1 MQIERTPHSQYANEV
16 MTVLD
21 YGGKPVRMYCF
32 DNMFWWALID
42 LGNSSRAAAR
52 LEDYEKMTLTL
63 SKGHS
68 RQRGGAQKLILIN
81 EPGLYHLLLTS
92 MKPEAKL
99 FRRWITAEVIPSI
112 RKNGGYIIGQGTMDA
127 GELVDA
133 AKQVAQNVLSTRN
146 TQLRE
151 LLIENADQA
160 ALLQEYEPKVRYY
173 DAVLRTRGAIPI
185 RLIAKDYGVSAQWLN
200 KYLHE
205 RGVQYKCSGTWLL
218 YQPYANLG
226 YTQTR
231 TILDGTPYS
240 KLFTCWTPKGRAFL
254 YEFLKSDG
262 ILPLSE
268 RMDVSGDI
276 EGFML
281 L

>member
-16 MTVLD
+16 MTVLN
-21 YGGKPVRMYCF
+21 YGGNPVRVYYLN
-32 DNMFWWALID
+32 NMFWWVLTDVCCLIG
-42 LGNSSRAAAR
+42 LGNPSMAADR
-52 LEDYEKMTLTL
+52 LDDYEKMTLTKNESH
-63 SKGHS
+63 SKK
-68 RQRGGAQKLILIN
+68 RGGAQKLILIN
-81 EPGLYHLLLTS
+81 ESGLYHLLLTS
-92 MKPEAKL
+92 SKPEAKP

-112 RKNGGYIIGQGTMDA
+112 RQNGGYIIGQGTMDA

-160 ALLQEYEPKVRYY
+160 ALLREYEPKVRYY
-173 DAVLRTRGAIPI
+173 DAILLTKGAIPI
-185 RLIAKDYGVSAQWLN
+185 RVIAKDYGISAQKLN
-200 KYLHE
+200 NYLHE

-218 YQPYANLG
+218 YQSYANKG

-276 EGFML
+276 
-281 L
+281 

>member
-21 YGGKPVRMYCF
+21 YGGKPVRMYCL
-32 DNMFWWALID
+32 DNMFWWALIDICDLID

-92 MKPEAKL
+92 MKPEAKR

-133 AKQVAQNVLSTRN
+133 AKQVAQNILSARN
-146 TQLRE
+146 AQLRE

-160 ALLQEYEPKVRYY
+160 A
-173 DAVLRTRGAIPI
+173 
-185 RLIAKDYGVSAQWLN
+185 
-200 KYLHE
+200 
-205 RGVQYKCSGTWLL
+205 
-218 YQPYANLG
+218 
-226 YTQTR
+226 
-231 TILDGTPYS
+231 
-240 KLFTCWTPKGRAFL
+240 
-254 YEFLKSDG
+254 
-262 ILPLSE
+262 
-268 RMDVSGDI
+268 
-276 EGFML
+276 
-281 L
+281 